1 MTDAKCPSMSR
12 VGGVNPPPPKF
23 KNPKKPGRLTN
34 QLQYLEKVVV
44 KALWRH
50 NFSWPFRT
58 PVDAVGLHIPDYYTI
73 IKTPMDLSTI
83 KKRLQNNYYCKAL
96 ECIQDFNKLFTN
108 CYVYNRPGDDIVLM
122 AQALEKIFLQRVAEM
137 PQEETEI
144 SDITTKTPVKGG
156 RKSSSAGVV
165 KLRPQSPVS
174 EVVFQQTVTVIPP
187 EALHTVPPAAQLS
200 SHIAAKIKKGVK
212 RKADTTTPTASAP
225 ITSCKSSPII
235 DGSTACKLFSRRGS
249 GRPIKPPRK
258 DLPDSPQHHQSKKS
272 KLSDQLRFCNC
283 ILKEMFTKRHAAY
296 AWPFYKPVDTEALG
310 LRDYHDIIMQPM
322 DLGTIRKKMDG
333 REYMDAQEF
342 AADFRLMFSNCY
354 KYNPPTHEVVIMAR
368 KLQDVFEA
376 RWLKL
381 PDEPVRSAGDPGHHG
396 HHRDKKGRGDGPE
409 SSSSTGSSDSESSS
423 ESESSSGTEEEE
435 EEEEE
440 EEARALRLA
449 KLEEQLKA
457 VHDQLQKLTQEP
469 LLKPKKK
476 EKSKERRRKK
486 ETSSRPKHEE
496 DLRKHKVQ
504 QRGINKGTPAVHCK
518 RRRMALPVVP
528 YKSDE
533 EEEPAVPMS
542 YGEKRQLSLD
552 INKLPGDKL
561 GKVVNIIQA
570 REASLRDSNPEEIE
584 IDFETLKPST
594 LRALESFA
602 MTCLRKRPKKPKL
615 NKLVKTKG
623 EMQTVKKQDSEKHL
637 QSITEE
643 PSSLAKKKKTTNELP
658 MAPAVPDL
666 TQPSHLSE
674 GSGSDSSSSS
684 SDSSTS
690 DSRDSESVKNK
701 SKGTPHKVKTK
712 SKKKKS
718 VKKGSSSESS
728 LQTSQPPPASPPPA
742 AVTKGQSTQQHPAQ
756 PPLDL
761 LMSPPA
767 LHSRLPPQPSRPSSK
782 AAPLPRKNMVAPL
795 QLTDSQPQ
803 LQDPSSESP
812 TTPSLTP
819 PSSSSCDP
827 SLTLTL
833 PTDPLSTTPTPTHKP
848 PSSLLCSPRPP
859 PSPLAHLPSPQC
871 QSPGQTQEVK
881 TGPVY
886 LNPPD
891 RAQQEGL
898 SALLSPLTSPPVGFL
913 QAAASRYEQPC
924 PVLLS
929 PLQDS
934 PLQPVKDDRRPSEAL
949 EETHYR
955 MLQKQPNPRPSDSVI
970 DGGNT
975 SLSHPANKTT
985 ADGKNTPAKK
995 DIVLKNAD
1003 SWASLRK
1010 MSISTTSTVRSS
1022 KESFDK
1028 FRRAAIEKE
1037 EREKALILRRMQ
1049 MKEMAS
1055 GKSSLTMP
1063 VSVPVPVPPRAAEP
1077 EPLPCRTP
1085 TPEPAEIPLQ
1095 TEAIVEPPPPKAPET
1110 LKEEPPA
1117 AAPTPPPP
1125 LTTQTSV
1132 DKEREMAR
1140 RREQERRRREAMSG
1154 IIDMTMQSDIM
1165 ATFEK
1170 NLD

>member
-1 MTDAKCPSMSR
+1 MTDIKYPSVSR

-23 KNPKKPGRLTN
+23 NNPKKPGRQTN

-44 KALWRH
+44 KSLWRH
-50 NFSWPFRT
+50 NFSWPFRM

-122 AQALEKIFLQRVAEM
+122 AQALEKIFLQRMAEM

-144 SDITTKTPVKGG
+144 SAITTKTPVKGG
-156 RKSSSAGVV
+156 RKSSSASVV

-225 ITSCKSSPII
+225 ITSCESSPIV
-235 DGSTACKLFSRRGS
+235 DGSAACKLFSRRGS

-258 DLPDSPQHHQSKKS
+258 DLPDSPQHHQSKKR

-310 LRDYHDIIMQPM
+310 LRDYHDIIKQPM
-322 DLGTIRKKMDG
+322 DLGTIRKKMDE

-396 HHRDKKGRGDGPE
+396 HHRDKKARGDGPE
-409 SSSSTGSSDSESSS
+409 RSSSTGSSDSESSS

-435 EEEEE
+435 EE
-440 EEARALRLA
+440 ARVLRLA

-476 EKSKERRRKK
+476 EKSKERRKKK
-486 ETSSRPKHEE
+486 ETSSRPKQEE
-496 DLRKHKVQ
+496 DLRKTKPKVQ
-504 QRGINKGTPAVHCK
+504 QRGINKGVSAVHGK
-518 RRRMALPVVP
+518 RRKMALPMVP

-533 EEEPAVPMS
+533 EEVPAVPMS

-570 REASLRDSNPEEIE
+570 REASLRNANPEEIE

-602 MTCLRKRPKKPKL
+602 MTCLRKRPKKHNL

-623 EMQTVKKQDSEKHL
+623 PIQTVKKQDAEKHL

-643 PSSLAKKKKTTNELP
+643 MSSLAKKKKTTNEFP
-658 MAPAVPDL
+658 RAPAVPDL
-666 TQPSHLSE
+666 TLPSRLRE
-674 GSGSDSSSSS
+674 GIGSDSSSSS
-684 SDSSTS
+684 SSDSSNS
-690 DSRDSESVKNK
+690 DSSDSDSVKKTKKKK
-701 SKGTPHKVKTK
+701 SQGAPHKVKTK
-712 SKKKKS
+712 T
-718 VKKGSSSESS
+718 S
-728 LQTSQPPPASPPPA
+728 LPLHASPSPA
-742 AVTKGQSTQQHPAQ
+742 AVTKGQSTQQYPAQ

-761 LMSPPA
+761 LISPP
-767 LHSRLPPQPSRPSSK
+767 
-782 AAPLPRKNMVAPL
+782 
-795 QLTDSQPQ
+795 
-803 LQDPSSESP
+803 
-812 TTPSLTP
+812 
-819 PSSSSCDP
+819 
-827 SLTLTL
+827 
-833 PTDPLSTTPTPTHKP
+833 DPLSTTSTPTQEP
-848 PSSLLCSPRPP
+848 PSSLRCLPQ
-859 PSPLAHLPSPQC
+859 PSPLALLTSPHC

-886 LNPPD
+886 LNLPD

-898 SALLSPLTSPPVGFL
+898 SALLSPLTSPPVGLL
-913 QAAASRYEQPC
+913 QAAGSRYEQLY

-934 PLQPVKDDRRPSEAL
+934 PLQPVKDDRRLSEAL
-949 EETHYR
+949 EETPYR
-955 MLQKQPNPRPSDSVI
+955 KLQKQTNTRHSDSVF
-970 DGGNT
+970 DGSNT

-1010 MSISTTSTVRSS
+1010 MSLSTPSTVRSS

-1063 VSVPVPVPPRAAEP
+1063 VSVPPRAAEP

-1095 TEAIVEPPPPKAPET
+1095 TEDIVEPPPPKAPVA
-1110 LKEEPPA
+1110 LREEPPV

-1132 DKEREMAR
+1132 DREREMAR

>member
-1 MTDAKCPSMSR
+1 MMTEAKYPSVSR

-23 KNPKKPGRLTN
+23 NNPKKPGRQTN

-83 KKRLQNNYYCKAL
+83 RKRLQNNYYCKAL

-144 SDITTKTPVKGG
+144 SAITTKTPVKGG
-156 RKSSSAGVV
+156 RKSSSASVV

-225 ITSCKSSPII
+225 ITSCESSPIV

-249 GRPIKPPRK
+249 SRPIKPPRK
-258 DLPDSPQHHQSKKS
+258 DLPDSPQHHQSKKR

-296 AWPFYKPVDTEALG
+296 GWPFYKPVDTEALG
-310 LRDYHDIIMQPM
+310 LRDYHDIIKQPM
-322 DLGTIRKKMDG
+322 DLGTIRKKMDE

-396 HHRDKKGRGDGPE
+396 HHRDKKARGDGPE
-409 SSSSTGSSDSESSS
+409 CSSTTGSSDSESSS

-435 EEEEE
+435 EE
-440 EEARALRLA
+440 ARVLRLA

-476 EKSKERRRKK
+476 EKSKERRKKK
-486 ETSSRPKHEE
+486 ETSSRPKQEE
-496 DLRKHKVQ
+496 DLRKTKPKVQ
-504 QRGINKGTPAVHCK
+504 QRGINKGTSAVHGK
-518 RRRMALPVVP
+518 RRKMALPMVP

-533 EEEPAVPMS
+533 EEVPALPMS

-570 REASLRDSNPEEIE
+570 REASLRNANPEEIE

-602 MTCLRKRPKKPKL
+602 MTCLRKRPKKHNL

-623 EMQTVKKQDSEKHL
+623 PIQTVKKQDAEKYL
-637 QSITEE
+637 QNITEE
-643 PSSLAKKKKTTNELP
+643 MSSLAKKKKTNELP
-658 MAPAVPDL
+658 RAPAVPDL
-666 TQPSHLSE
+666 AQPSRLRE
-674 GSGSDSSSSS
+674 GIGSDSSSSS
-684 SDSSTS
+684 SSDSSNS
-690 DSRDSESVKNK
+690 DSSDSDSVKKTKKKK
-701 SKGTPHKVKTK
+701 SKGDPHKVKTK
-712 SKKKKS
+712 
-718 VKKGSSSESS
+718 
-728 LQTSQPPPASPPPA
+728 TSQPLPASPPPA
-742 AVTKGQSTQQHPAQ
+742 AVTKGQSTQQYPAQ

-761 LMSPPA
+761 LISPP
-767 LHSRLPPQPSRPSSK
+767 
-782 AAPLPRKNMVAPL
+782 
-795 QLTDSQPQ
+795 
-803 LQDPSSESP
+803 
-812 TTPSLTP
+812 
-819 PSSSSCDP
+819 
-827 SLTLTL
+827 
-833 PTDPLSTTPTPTHKP
+833 
-848 PSSLLCSPRPP
+848 
-859 PSPLAHLPSPQC
+859 
-871 QSPGQTQEVK
+871 
-881 TGPVY
+881 
-886 LNPPD
+886 
-891 RAQQEGL
+891 GL
-898 SALLSPLTSPPVGFL
+898 SALLSPLTSPPVGLL
-913 QAAASRYEQPC
+913 QAAGSRYEQLY

-949 EETHYR
+949 EEIPYR
-955 MLQKQPNPRPSDSVI
+955 KLQKQTNTRHSDSVF

-975 SLSHPANKTT
+975 CLSHPANKTT

-1010 MSISTTSTVRSS
+1010 MSLSTPSTVRSS

-1063 VSVPVPVPPRAAEP
+1063 VSVPPRAAEP

-1095 TEAIVEPPPPKAPET
+1095 TEAIVEPPSPKAPEA
-1110 LKEEPPA
+1110 LREEPLA

-1132 DKEREMAR
+1132 DREREMAR

>member
-1 MTDAKCPSMSR
+1 MTDIKYPSVSR

-23 KNPKKPGRLTN
+23 NNPKKPGRQTN

-44 KALWRH
+44 KSLWRH
-50 NFSWPFRT
+50 NFSWPFRM

-122 AQALEKIFLQRVAEM
+122 AQALEKIFLQRMAEM

-144 SDITTKTPVKGG
+144 SAITTKTPVKGG
-156 RKSSSAGVV
+156 RKSSSASVV

-225 ITSCKSSPII
+225 ITSCESSPIV
-235 DGSTACKLFSRRGS
+235 DGSAACKLFSRRGS

-258 DLPDSPQHHQSKKS
+258 DLPDSPQHHQSKKR

-310 LRDYHDIIMQPM
+310 LRDYHDIIKQPM
-322 DLGTIRKKMDG
+322 DLGTIRKKMDE

-396 HHRDKKGRGDGPE
+396 HHRDKKARGDGPE
-409 SSSSTGSSDSESSS
+409 RSSSTGSSDSESSS

-435 EEEEE
+435 EE
-440 EEARALRLA
+440 ARVLRLA

-476 EKSKERRRKK
+476 EKSKERRKKK
-486 ETSSRPKHEE
+486 ETSSRPKQEE
-496 DLRKHKVQ
+496 DLRKTKPKVQ
-504 QRGINKGTPAVHCK
+504 QRGINKGVSAVHGK
-518 RRRMALPVVP
+518 RRKMALPMVP

-533 EEEPAVPMS
+533 EEVPAVPMS

-570 REASLRDSNPEEIE
+570 REASLRNANPEEIE

-602 MTCLRKRPKKPKL
+602 MTCLRKRPKKHNL

-623 EMQTVKKQDSEKHL
+623 PIQTVKKQDAEKHL

-643 PSSLAKKKKTTNELP
+643 MSSLAKKKKTTNEFP
-658 MAPAVPDL
+658 RAPAVPDL
-666 TQPSHLSE
+666 TLPSRLRE
-674 GSGSDSSSSS
+674 GIGSDSSSSS
-684 SDSSTS
+684 SSDSSNS
-690 DSRDSESVKNK
+690 DSSDSDSVKKTKKKK
-701 SKGTPHKVKTK
+701 SQGAPHKVKTK
-712 SKKKKS
+712 SKNKKS
-718 VKKGSSSESS
+718 EKKDSLSESS
-728 LQTSQPPPASPPPA
+728 LQTSLPLHASPSPA
-742 AVTKGQSTQQHPAQ
+742 AVTKGQSTQQYPAQ

-761 LMSPPA
+761 LISPP
-767 LHSRLPPQPSRPSSK
+767 
-782 AAPLPRKNMVAPL
+782 
-795 QLTDSQPQ
+795 
-803 LQDPSSESP
+803 
-812 TTPSLTP
+812 
-819 PSSSSCDP
+819 
-827 SLTLTL
+827 
-833 PTDPLSTTPTPTHKP
+833 
-848 PSSLLCSPRPP
+848 
-859 PSPLAHLPSPQC
+859 
-871 QSPGQTQEVK
+871 
-881 TGPVY
+881 
-886 LNPPD
+886 
-891 RAQQEGL
+891 GL
-898 SALLSPLTSPPVGFL
+898 SALLSPLTSPPVGLL
-913 QAAASRYEQPC
+913 QAAGSRYEQLY

-934 PLQPVKDDRRPSEAL
+934 PLQPVKDDRRLSEAL
-949 EETHYR
+949 EETPYR
-955 MLQKQPNPRPSDSVI
+955 KLQKQTNTRHSDSVF
-970 DGGNT
+970 DGSNT

-1010 MSISTTSTVRSS
+1010 MSLSTPSTVRSS

-1063 VSVPVPVPPRAAEP
+1063 VSVPPRAAEP

-1095 TEAIVEPPPPKAPET
+1095 TEDIVEPPPPKAPVA
-1110 LKEEPPA
+1110 LREEPPV

-1132 DKEREMAR
+1132 DREREMAR

>member
-1 MTDAKCPSMSR
+1 MTDIKYPSVSR

-23 KNPKKPGRLTN
+23 NNPKKPGRQTN

-44 KALWRH
+44 KSLWRH
-50 NFSWPFRT
+50 NFSWPFRM

-122 AQALEKIFLQRVAEM
+122 AQALEKIFLQRMAEM

-144 SDITTKTPVKGG
+144 SAITTKTPVKGG
-156 RKSSSAGVV
+156 RKSSSASVV

-225 ITSCKSSPII
+225 ITSCESSPIV
-235 DGSTACKLFSRRGS
+235 DGSAACKLFSRRGS

-258 DLPDSPQHHQSKKS
+258 DLPDSPQHHQSKKR

-310 LRDYHDIIMQPM
+310 LRDYHDIIKQPM
-322 DLGTIRKKMDG
+322 DLGTIRKKMDE

-396 HHRDKKGRGDGPE
+396 HHRDKKARGDGPE
-409 SSSSTGSSDSESSS
+409 RSSSTGSSDSESSS

-435 EEEEE
+435 EE
-440 EEARALRLA
+440 ARVLRLA

-476 EKSKERRRKK
+476 EKSKERRKKK
-486 ETSSRPKHEE
+486 ETSSRPKQEE
-496 DLRKHKVQ
+496 DLRKTKPKVQ
-504 QRGINKGTPAVHCK
+504 QRGINKGVSAVHGK
-518 RRRMALPVVP
+518 RRKMALPMVP

-533 EEEPAVPMS
+533 EEVPAVPMS

-570 REASLRDSNPEEIE
+570 REASLRNANPEEIE

-602 MTCLRKRPKKPKL
+602 MTCLRKRPKKHNL

-623 EMQTVKKQDSEKHL
+623 PIQTVKKQDAEKHL

-643 PSSLAKKKKTTNELP
+643 MSSLAKKKKTTNEFP
-658 MAPAVPDL
+658 RAPAVPDL
-666 TQPSHLSE
+666 TLPSRLRE
-674 GSGSDSSSSS
+674 GIGSDSSSSS
-684 SDSSTS
+684 SSDSSNS
-690 DSRDSESVKNK
+690 DSSDSDSVKKTKKKK
-701 SKGTPHKVKTK
+701 SQGAPHKVKTK
-712 SKKKKS
+712 T
-718 VKKGSSSESS
+718 S
-728 LQTSQPPPASPPPA
+728 LPLHASPSPA
-742 AVTKGQSTQQHPAQ
+742 AVTKGQSTQQYPAQ

-761 LMSPPA
+761 LISPP
-767 LHSRLPPQPSRPSSK
+767 
-782 AAPLPRKNMVAPL
+782 
-795 QLTDSQPQ
+795 
-803 LQDPSSESP
+803 
-812 TTPSLTP
+812 
-819 PSSSSCDP
+819 
-827 SLTLTL
+827 
-833 PTDPLSTTPTPTHKP
+833 
-848 PSSLLCSPRPP
+848 
-859 PSPLAHLPSPQC
+859 
-871 QSPGQTQEVK
+871 
-881 TGPVY
+881 
-886 LNPPD
+886 
-891 RAQQEGL
+891 GL
-898 SALLSPLTSPPVGFL
+898 SALLSPLTSPPVGLL
-913 QAAASRYEQPC
+913 QAAGSRYELY

-934 PLQPVKDDRRPSEAL
+934 PLQPVKDDRRLSEAL
-949 EETHYR
+949 EETPYR
-955 MLQKQPNPRPSDSVI
+955 KLQKQTNTRHSDSVF
-970 DGGNT
+970 DGSNT

-1010 MSISTTSTVRSS
+1010 MSLSTPSTVRSS

-1063 VSVPVPVPPRAAEP
+1063 VSVPPRAAEP

-1095 TEAIVEPPPPKAPET
+1095 TEDIVEPPPPKAPVA
-1110 LKEEPPA
+1110 LREEPPV

-1132 DKEREMAR
+1132 DREREMAR

>member
-1 MTDAKCPSMSR
+1 MTDIKYPSVSR

-23 KNPKKPGRLTN
+23 NNPKKPGRQTN

-50 NFSWPFRT
+50 NFSWPFRM

-122 AQALEKIFLQRVAEM
+122 AQALEKIFLQRMAEM

-144 SDITTKTPVKGG
+144 SAITTKTPVKGG
-156 RKSSSAGVV
+156 RKSSSASVV

-225 ITSCKSSPII
+225 ITSCESSPIV
-235 DGSTACKLFSRRGS
+235 DGSAACKLFSRRGS

-258 DLPDSPQHHQSKKS
+258 DLPDSPQHHQSKKR

-310 LRDYHDIIMQPM
+310 LRDYHDIIKQPM
-322 DLGTIRKKMDG
+322 DLGTIRKKMDE

-396 HHRDKKGRGDGPE
+396 HHRDKKARGDGPE
-409 SSSSTGSSDSESSS
+409 RSSSTGSSDSESSS

-435 EEEEE
+435 EE
-440 EEARALRLA
+440 ARVLRLA

-476 EKSKERRRKK
+476 EKSKERRKKK
-486 ETSSRPKHEE
+486 ETSSRPKQEE
-496 DLRKHKVQ
+496 DLRKTKPKVQ
-504 QRGINKGTPAVHCK
+504 QRGINKGASAVHGK
-518 RRRMALPVVP
+518 RRKMALPMVP

-533 EEEPAVPMS
+533 EEVPAVPMS

-570 REASLRDSNPEEIE
+570 REASLRNANPEEIE

-602 MTCLRKRPKKPKL
+602 MTCLRKRPKKHNL

-623 EMQTVKKQDSEKHL
+623 PIQTVKKQDAEKHL

-643 PSSLAKKKKTTNELP
+643 MSSLAKKKKTTNEFP
-658 MAPAVPDL
+658 RAPAVPDL
-666 TQPSHLSE
+666 TLPSRLRE
-674 GSGSDSSSSS
+674 GIGSDSSSSS
-684 SDSSTS
+684 SSDSSNS
-690 DSRDSESVKNK
+690 DSSDSDSVKKTKKKK
-701 SKGTPHKVKTK
+701 SQGAPHKVKTK
-712 SKKKKS
+712 SKNKKS
-718 VKKGSSSESS
+718 EKKDSLSESS
-728 LQTSQPPPASPPPA
+728 LQTSLPLHASPSPA
-742 AVTKGQSTQQHPAQ
+742 AVTKGQSTQQYPAQ

-761 LMSPPA
+761 LISPP
-767 LHSRLPPQPSRPSSK
+767 
-782 AAPLPRKNMVAPL
+782 
-795 QLTDSQPQ
+795 
-803 LQDPSSESP
+803 
-812 TTPSLTP
+812 
-819 PSSSSCDP
+819 
-827 SLTLTL
+827 
-833 PTDPLSTTPTPTHKP
+833 
-848 PSSLLCSPRPP
+848 
-859 PSPLAHLPSPQC
+859 
-871 QSPGQTQEVK
+871 
-881 TGPVY
+881 
-886 LNPPD
+886 
-891 RAQQEGL
+891 GL
-898 SALLSPLTSPPVGFL
+898 SALLSPLTSPPVGLL
-913 QAAASRYEQPC
+913 QAAGSRYELY

-934 PLQPVKDDRRPSEAL
+934 PLQPVKDDRRLSEAL
-949 EETHYR
+949 EETPYR
-955 MLQKQPNPRPSDSVI
+955 KLQKQTNTRHSDSVF
-970 DGGNT
+970 DGSNT

-1010 MSISTTSTVRSS
+1010 MSLSTPSTVRSS

-1063 VSVPVPVPPRAAEP
+1063 VSVPPRAAEP

-1095 TEAIVEPPPPKAPET
+1095 TEDIVEPPPPKAPVA
-1110 LKEEPPA
+1110 LREEPPV

-1132 DKEREMAR
+1132 DREREMAR

>member
-1 MTDAKCPSMSR
+1 MMTDAKYPSVSR

-23 KNPKKPGRLTN
+23 NNPKKPGRQTN

-144 SDITTKTPVKGG
+144 SAITTKTPVKGG
-156 RKSSSAGVV
+156 RKSSSASVA

-225 ITSCKSSPII
+225 ITSCESSPIV

-249 GRPIKPPRK
+249 SRPIKPPRK
-258 DLPDSPQHHQSKKS
+258 DLPDSPQHHQSKKR

-296 AWPFYKPVDTEALG
+296 GWPFYKPVDTEALG
-310 LRDYHDIIMQPM
+310 LRDYHDIIKQPM
-322 DLGTIRKKMDG
+322 DLGTIRKKMDE

-381 PDEPVRSAGDPGHHG
+381 PDEPVRSVGDPGHHG
-396 HHRDKKGRGDGPE
+396 HHRDKKARGDGPE
-409 SSSSTGSSDSESSS
+409 CSSTTGSSDSESSS

-435 EEEEE
+435 EE
-440 EEARALRLA
+440 ARVLRLA

-476 EKSKERRRKK
+476 EKSKERRKKK
-486 ETSSRPKHEE
+486 ETSGRPKQEE
-496 DLRKHKVQ
+496 DLRKTKPKVQ
-504 QRGINKGTPAVHCK
+504 QRGINKGTSAVHGK
-518 RRRMALPVVP
+518 RRKMALPMVP

-533 EEEPAVPMS
+533 EEVPALPMS

-570 REASLRDSNPEEIE
+570 REASLRNANPEEIE

-602 MTCLRKRPKKPKL
+602 MTCLRKRPKKHNL

-623 EMQTVKKQDSEKHL
+623 PIQTVKKQDAEKYL

-643 PSSLAKKKKTTNELP
+643 MSSLAKKKKTTNELP
-658 MAPAVPDL
+658 RAPAVPDL
-666 TQPSHLSE
+666 AQPSRLCE
-674 GSGSDSSSSS
+674 GFGSDSSSSS
-684 SDSSTS
+684 SSDSSNS
-690 DSRDSESVKNK
+690 DSSDSDSVKKTKKKK
-701 SKGTPHKVKTK
+701 SKGDPHKVKTK
-712 SKKKKS
+712 
-718 VKKGSSSESS
+718 
-728 LQTSQPPPASPPPA
+728 TSQPLPASPPPA
-742 AVTKGQSTQQHPAQ
+742 AVTKGQSTQQYPAQ

-761 LMSPPA
+761 LISPP
-767 LHSRLPPQPSRPSSK
+767 
-782 AAPLPRKNMVAPL
+782 
-795 QLTDSQPQ
+795 
-803 LQDPSSESP
+803 
-812 TTPSLTP
+812 
-819 PSSSSCDP
+819 
-827 SLTLTL
+827 
-833 PTDPLSTTPTPTHKP
+833 
-848 PSSLLCSPRPP
+848 
-859 PSPLAHLPSPQC
+859 
-871 QSPGQTQEVK
+871 
-881 TGPVY
+881 
-886 LNPPD
+886 
-891 RAQQEGL
+891 GL
-898 SALLSPLTSPPVGFL
+898 SALLSPLTSPPVGLL
-913 QAAASRYEQPC
+913 QATGSRYEQLY

-934 PLQPVKDDRRPSEAL
+934 PLQPVKDDRRPSESL
-949 EETHYR
+949 EEIPYR
-955 MLQKQPNPRPSDSVI
+955 KLQKQTNTRHSDSVF

-975 SLSHPANKTT
+975 CLSHPANKTT

-1010 MSISTTSTVRSS
+1010 MSLSTPSTVRSS

-1063 VSVPVPVPPRAAEP
+1063 VSVPPRAAEP

-1095 TEAIVEPPPPKAPET
+1095 TEAIVEPPSPKAPEA
-1110 LKEEPPA
+1110 LREEPLA
-1117 AAPTPPPP
+1117 AAPAPTPPPP

-1132 DKEREMAR
+1132 DREREMAR

>member
-1 MTDAKCPSMSR
+1 MTDAVCPPMSV
-12 VGGVNPPPPKF
+12 VGGVNPPPPEF
-23 KNPKKPGRLTN
+23 NNPKKPGRITN

-83 KKRLQNNYYCKAL
+83 KKRLQNNYYWKAM

-144 SDITTKTPVKGG
+144 SALTTKTPVKGG
-156 RKSSSAGVV
+156 RKASAGMV

-187 EALHTVPPAAQLS
+187 EAHHTIPPAAQLS
-200 SHIAAKIKKGVK
+200 SQIAAKIKKGVK

-225 ITSCKSSPII
+225 ITSCESSPIV
-235 DGSTACKLFSRRGS
+235 DGSTPCKLFSRRGS

-258 DLPDSPQHHQSKKS
+258 DLPDYHQSKNS

-296 AWPFYKPVDTEALG
+296 TWPFYKPVDTEALG
-310 LRDYHDIIMQPM
+310 LHDYHNIIMQPM
-322 DLGTIRKKMDG
+322 DLGTIRKKMVE
-333 REYMDAQEF
+333 REYMDAQDF
-342 AADFRLMFSNCY
+342 AADFRLLFSNCY

-368 KLQDVFEA
+368 KLQDVFEE

-381 PDEPVRSAGDPGHHG
+381 PDEPVRRAGGPGHHG
-396 HHRDKKGRGDGPE
+396 HHRDKRGRGDGPE
-409 SSSSTGSSDSESSS
+409 SSSSTGSSTGESSS
-423 ESESSSGTEEEE
+423 ESESSSDS
-435 EEEEE
+435 EEE

-457 VHDQLQKLTQEP
+457 VHDQLQRLTQVP
-469 LLKPKKK
+469 LLKPKK
-476 EKSKERRRKK
+476 EKSKERRKK
-486 ETSSRPKHEE
+486 ETSRRPKHE
-496 DLRKHKVQ
+496 DLMKQKC
-504 QRGINKGTPAVHCK
+504 INKCTPAVHGK
-518 RRRMALPVVP
+518 RRKMALPVVP
-528 YKSDE
+528 YESEEDE
-533 EEEPAVPMS
+533 VPAVPML

-570 REASLRDSNPEEIE
+570 REASLRDANPEEIE

-594 LRALESFA
+594 LRALESFVT
-602 MTCLRKRPKKPKL
+602 TCFRKRSKKPNL
-615 NKLVKTKG
+615 NKLVKAKG
-623 EMQTVKKQDSEKHL
+623 EMQTVKKQNAEKPR
-637 QSITEE
+637 QSITDE
-643 PSSLAKKKKTTNELP
+643 PSPLAKKKKATNEP
-658 MAPAVPDL
+658 SIAPPVPDL
-666 TQPSHLSE
+666 ARPPRLSE
-674 GSGSDSSSSS
+674 SSSSSSSGSDSSSSS

-690 DSRDSESVKNK
+690 DSSDSESVKK
-701 SKGTPHKVKTK
+701 SKKNKKCKDTPHKFKTK
-712 SKKKKS
+712 NSKKKKS
-718 VKKGSSSESS
+718 AKKDPLSESS
-728 LQTSQPPPASPPPA
+728 LQPAPASASLVPA
-742 AVTKGQSTQQHPAQ
+742 VVTKGL
-756 PPLDL
+756 PPLEL

-767 LHSRLPPQPSRPSSK
+767 LHSRLPPQPSRPSAK
-782 AAPLPRKNMVAPL
+782 AAPLPRKNMVPPL

-803 LQDPSSESP
+803 QQQDPLAPSESP

-819 PSSSSCDP
+819 PSSCDP
-827 SLTLTL
+827 TLTL
-833 PTDPLSTTPTPTHKP
+833 RTDPLNTTPTLSHKP
-848 PSSLLCSPRPP
+848 PSSLLCSRQTP
-859 PSPLAHLPSPQC
+859 PSPLALLPSPPQC
-871 QSPGQTQEVK
+871 QSLAQTQEVK
-881 TGPVY
+881 TG
-886 LNPPD
+886 PPD

-898 SALLSPLTSPPVGFL
+898 SALLTPLTSPPAVLL
-913 QAAASRYEQPC
+913 QAADSRYEQPC

-934 PLQPVKDDRRPSEAL
+934 PLQPVKDDGRPSEAL
-949 EETHYR
+949 GETHSR
-955 MLQKQPNPRPSDSVI
+955 ILQKQPYPRHSDGVF

-975 SLSHPANKTT
+975 SLSHPANKPT

-1003 SWASLRK
+1003 SWASLGK
-1010 MSISTTSTVRSS
+1010 MAISTPSTVKSS

-1037 EREKALILRRMQ
+1037 ERERALTLKRTQ
-1049 MKEMAS
+1049 MKAS

-1063 VSVPVPVPPRAAEP
+1063 VSMPVSLPVAVPVPLRAAEP

-1085 TPEPAEIPLQ
+1085 EPAEIPLL
-1095 TEAIVEPPPPKAPET
+1095 TEAIVEPQPPKAPEP
-1110 LKEEPPA
+1110 LKEEPLA
-1117 AAPTPPPP
+1117 AASTPPPP
-1125 LTTQTSV
+1125 FTTQTSV
-1132 DKEREMAR
+1132 DGEREMAR

-1154 IIDMTMQSDIM
+1154 VIDMTMQSDIM

>member
-1 MTDAKCPSMSR
+1 MTDIKYPSVSR

-23 KNPKKPGRLTN
+23 NNPKKPGRQTN

-44 KALWRH
+44 KSLWRH
-50 NFSWPFRT
+50 NFSWPFRM

-122 AQALEKIFLQRVAEM
+122 AQALEKIFLQRMAEM

-144 SDITTKTPVKGG
+144 SAITTKTPVKGG
-156 RKSSSAGVV
+156 RKSSSASVV

-225 ITSCKSSPII
+225 ITSCESSPIV
-235 DGSTACKLFSRRGS
+235 DGSAACKLFSRRGS

-258 DLPDSPQHHQSKKS
+258 DLPDSPQHHQSKKR

-310 LRDYHDIIMQPM
+310 LRDYHDIIKQPM
-322 DLGTIRKKMDG
+322 DLGTIRKKMDE

-396 HHRDKKGRGDGPE
+396 HHRDKKARGDGPE
-409 SSSSTGSSDSESSS
+409 RSSSTGSSDSESSS

-435 EEEEE
+435 EE
-440 EEARALRLA
+440 ARVLRLA

-476 EKSKERRRKK
+476 EKSKERRKKK
-486 ETSSRPKHEE
+486 ETSSRPKQEE
-496 DLRKHKVQ
+496 DLRKTKPKVQ
-504 QRGINKGTPAVHCK
+504 QRGINKGVSAVHGK
-518 RRRMALPVVP
+518 RRKMALPMVP

-533 EEEPAVPMS
+533 EEVPAVPMS

-570 REASLRDSNPEEIE
+570 REASLRNANPEEIE

-602 MTCLRKRPKKPKL
+602 MTCLRKRPKKHNL

-623 EMQTVKKQDSEKHL
+623 PIQTVKKQDAEKHL

-643 PSSLAKKKKTTNELP
+643 MSSLAKKKKTTNEFP
-658 MAPAVPDL
+658 RAPAVPDL
-666 TQPSHLSE
+666 TLPSRLRE
-674 GSGSDSSSSS
+674 GIGSDSSSSS
-684 SDSSTS
+684 SSDSSNS
-690 DSRDSESVKNK
+690 DSSDSDSVKKTKKKK
-701 SKGTPHKVKTK
+701 SQGAPHKVKTK
-712 SKKKKS
+712 T
-718 VKKGSSSESS
+718 S
-728 LQTSQPPPASPPPA
+728 LPLHASPSPA
-742 AVTKGQSTQQHPAQ
+742 AVTKGQSTQQYPAQ

-761 LMSPPA
+761 LISPP
-767 LHSRLPPQPSRPSSK
+767 
-782 AAPLPRKNMVAPL
+782 
-795 QLTDSQPQ
+795 
-803 LQDPSSESP
+803 
-812 TTPSLTP
+812 
-819 PSSSSCDP
+819 
-827 SLTLTL
+827 
-833 PTDPLSTTPTPTHKP
+833 DPLSTTSTPTQEP
-848 PSSLLCSPRPP
+848 PSSLRCLPQ
-859 PSPLAHLPSPQC
+859 PSPLALLTSPHC

-886 LNPPD
+886 LNLPD

-898 SALLSPLTSPPVGFL
+898 SALLSPLTSPPVGLL
-913 QAAASRYEQPC
+913 QAAGSRYELY

-934 PLQPVKDDRRPSEAL
+934 PLQPVKDDRRLSEAL
-949 EETHYR
+949 EETPYR
-955 MLQKQPNPRPSDSVI
+955 KLQKQTNTRHSDSVF
-970 DGGNT
+970 DGSNT

-1010 MSISTTSTVRSS
+1010 MSLSTPSTVRSS

-1063 VSVPVPVPPRAAEP
+1063 VSVPPRAAEP

-1095 TEAIVEPPPPKAPET
+1095 TEDIVEPPPPKAPVA
-1110 LKEEPPA
+1110 LREEPPV

-1132 DKEREMAR
+1132 DREREMAR

>member
-1 MTDAKCPSMSR
+1 MMTDAKYPSVSR

-23 KNPKKPGRLTN
+23 NNPKKPGRQTN

-144 SDITTKTPVKGG
+144 SAITTKTPVKGG
-156 RKSSSAGVV
+156 RKSSSTSVV

-200 SHIAAKIKKGVK
+200 SHIVAKIKKGVK

-225 ITSCKSSPII
+225 ITSCESSPIV

-249 GRPIKPPRK
+249 SRPIKPPRK
-258 DLPDSPQHHQSKKS
+258 DLPDSPQHHQSKKR

-296 AWPFYKPVDTEALG
+296 GWPFYKPVDTEALG
-310 LRDYHDIIMQPM
+310 LRDYHDIIKQPM
-322 DLGTIRKKMDG
+322 DLGTIRKKMDE

-381 PDEPVRSAGDPGHHG
+381 PDEPVRSAGDPGHHS
-396 HHRDKKGRGDGPE
+396 HHRDKKARGDGPE
-409 SSSSTGSSDSESSS
+409 CSSSTGSSDSESSS

-435 EEEEE
+435 EEE
-440 EEARALRLA
+440 ARVLRLA

-476 EKSKERRRKK
+476 EKSKERRKKK
-486 ETSSRPKHEE
+486 ETSSRPKQEE
-496 DLRKHKVQ
+496 DLRKTKPKVQ
-504 QRGINKGTPAVHCK
+504 QRGINKGKSAVHSK
-518 RRRMALPVVP
+518 RRKMALPMVP

-533 EEEPAVPMS
+533 EEVPALPMS

-570 REASLRDSNPEEIE
+570 REASLRNANPEEIE

-602 MTCLRKRPKKPKL
+602 MTCLRKRPKKHNL

-623 EMQTVKKQDSEKHL
+623 PIQTVKKQNAEKYL
-637 QSITEE
+637 QCITEE
-643 PSSLAKKKKTTNELP
+643 VSSLAKKKKTTNELP
-658 MAPAVPDL
+658 RAPAVPDL
-666 TQPSHLSE
+666 AQQSRLRE
-674 GSGSDSSSSS
+674 GIGSDSSSSS
-684 SDSSTS
+684 SSDSSNS
-690 DSRDSESVKNK
+690 DSSDSDSVKRTKKKK
-701 SKGTPHKVKTK
+701 SKGDPHKVKTK
-712 SKKKKS
+712 
-718 VKKGSSSESS
+718 
-728 LQTSQPPPASPPPA
+728 TSQPLPASPAPA
-742 AVTKGQSTQQHPAQ
+742 AVTKGQSTQQYPAQ

-761 LMSPPA
+761 LISPP
-767 LHSRLPPQPSRPSSK
+767 
-782 AAPLPRKNMVAPL
+782 
-795 QLTDSQPQ
+795 
-803 LQDPSSESP
+803 
-812 TTPSLTP
+812 
-819 PSSSSCDP
+819 
-827 SLTLTL
+827 
-833 PTDPLSTTPTPTHKP
+833 
-848 PSSLLCSPRPP
+848 
-859 PSPLAHLPSPQC
+859 
-871 QSPGQTQEVK
+871 
-881 TGPVY
+881 
-886 LNPPD
+886 
-891 RAQQEGL
+891 GL
-898 SALLSPLTSPPVGFL
+898 SALLSPLTSPPVGLL
-913 QAAASRYEQPC
+913 QASGSRYELY

-934 PLQPVKDDRRPSEAL
+934 PLQPVKDDRRPLEAL
-949 EETHYR
+949 EEIPYR
-955 MLQKQPNPRPSDSVI
+955 KLQKQTNTRHSDSVF

-1010 MSISTTSTVRSS
+1010 MSLSTPSTVRSS

-1063 VSVPVPVPPRAAEP
+1063 VSVPPRAAEP

-1095 TEAIVEPPPPKAPET
+1095 TEAIVEPPSPKAPEAPR
-1110 LKEEPPA
+1110 EEPLA

-1132 DKEREMAR
+1132 DREREMAR

>member
-1 MTDAKCPSMSR
+1 MMTDAKYPSVSR

-23 KNPKKPGRLTN
+23 NNPKKPGRQTN

-144 SDITTKTPVKGG
+144 SAITTKTPVK
-156 RKSSSAGVV
+156 GVV

-200 SHIAAKIKKGVK
+200 SHIVAKIKKGVK

-225 ITSCKSSPII
+225 ITSCESSPIV

-249 GRPIKPPRK
+249 SRPIKPPRK
-258 DLPDSPQHHQSKKS
+258 DLPDSPQHHQSKKR

-296 AWPFYKPVDTEALG
+296 GWPFYKPVDTEALG
-310 LRDYHDIIMQPM
+310 LRDYHDIIKQPM
-322 DLGTIRKKMDG
+322 DLGTIRKKMDE

-381 PDEPVRSAGDPGHHG
+381 PDEPVRSAGDPGHHS
-396 HHRDKKGRGDGPE
+396 HHRDKKARGDGPE
-409 SSSSTGSSDSESSS
+409 CSSSTGSSDSESSS

-435 EEEEE
+435 EEE
-440 EEARALRLA
+440 ARVLRLA

-476 EKSKERRRKK
+476 EKSKERRKKK
-486 ETSSRPKHEE
+486 ETSSRPKQEE
-496 DLRKHKVQ
+496 DLRKTKPKVQ
-504 QRGINKGTPAVHCK
+504 QRGINKGKSAVHSK
-518 RRRMALPVVP
+518 RRKMALPMVP

-533 EEEPAVPMS
+533 EEVPALPMS

-570 REASLRDSNPEEIE
+570 REASLRNANPEEIE

-602 MTCLRKRPKKPKL
+602 MTCLRKRPKKHNL

-623 EMQTVKKQDSEKHL
+623 PIQTVKKQNAEKYL
-637 QSITEE
+637 QCITEE
-643 PSSLAKKKKTTNELP
+643 VSSLAKKKKTTNELP
-658 MAPAVPDL
+658 RAPAVPDL
-666 TQPSHLSE
+666 AQQSRLRE
-674 GSGSDSSSSS
+674 GIGSDSSSSS
-684 SDSSTS
+684 SSDSSNS
-690 DSRDSESVKNK
+690 DSSDSDSVKRTKKKK
-701 SKGTPHKVKTK
+701 SKGDPHKVKTK
-712 SKKKKS
+712 
-718 VKKGSSSESS
+718 
-728 LQTSQPPPASPPPA
+728 TSQPLPASPAPA
-742 AVTKGQSTQQHPAQ
+742 AVTKGQSTQQYPAQ

-761 LMSPPA
+761 LISPPA

-782 AAPLPRKNMVAPL
+782 AAPLPRKNMVAPQ

-803 LQDPSSESP
+803 QQEPLSESP

-819 PSSSSCDP
+819 PSAASCDP
-827 SLTLTL
+827 SLALTL
-833 PTDPLSTTPTPTHKP
+833 PTDPLSTTSTPTQEP
-848 PSSLLCSPRPP
+848 PSSLRCLPQ
-859 PSPLAHLPSPQC
+859 PSPLALLTSPHC
-871 QSPGQTQEVK
+871 QTQEVK

-886 LNPPD
+886 LNLSD

-898 SALLSPLTSPPVGFL
+898 SALLSPLTSPPVGLL
-913 QAAASRYEQPC
+913 QASGSRYEQLY

-934 PLQPVKDDRRPSEAL
+934 PLQPVKDDRRPLEAL
-949 EETHYR
+949 EEIPYR
-955 MLQKQPNPRPSDSVI
+955 KLQKQTNTRHSDSVF

-1010 MSISTTSTVRSS
+1010 MSLSTPSTVRSS

-1063 VSVPVPVPPRAAEP
+1063 VSVPPRAAEP

-1095 TEAIVEPPPPKAPET
+1095 TEAIVEPPSPKAPEAPR
-1110 LKEEPPA
+1110 EEPLA

-1132 DKEREMAR
+1132 DREREMAR

>member
-1 MTDAKCPSMSR
+1 MTDIKYPSVSR

-23 KNPKKPGRLTN
+23 NNPKKPGRQTN

-50 NFSWPFRT
+50 NFSWPFRM

-122 AQALEKIFLQRVAEM
+122 AQALEKIFLQRMAEM

-144 SDITTKTPVKGG
+144 SAITTKTPVKGG
-156 RKSSSAGVV
+156 RKSSSASVV

-225 ITSCKSSPII
+225 ITSCESSPIV
-235 DGSTACKLFSRRGS
+235 DGSAACKLFSRRGS

-258 DLPDSPQHHQSKKS
+258 DLPDSPQHHQSKKR

-310 LRDYHDIIMQPM
+310 LRDYHDIIKQPM
-322 DLGTIRKKMDG
+322 DLGTIRKKMDE

-396 HHRDKKGRGDGPE
+396 HHRDKKARGDGPE
-409 SSSSTGSSDSESSS
+409 RSSSTGSSDSESSS

-435 EEEEE
+435 EE
-440 EEARALRLA
+440 ARVLRLA

-476 EKSKERRRKK
+476 EKSKERRKKK
-486 ETSSRPKHEE
+486 ETSSRPKQEE
-496 DLRKHKVQ
+496 DLRKTKPKVQ
-504 QRGINKGTPAVHCK
+504 QRGINKGASAVHGK
-518 RRRMALPVVP
+518 RRKMALPMVP

-533 EEEPAVPMS
+533 EEVPAVPMS

-570 REASLRDSNPEEIE
+570 REASLRNANPEEIE

-602 MTCLRKRPKKPKL
+602 MTCLRKRPKKHNL

-623 EMQTVKKQDSEKHL
+623 PIQTVKKQDAEKHL

-643 PSSLAKKKKTTNELP
+643 MSSLAKKKKTTNEFP
-658 MAPAVPDL
+658 RAPAVPDL
-666 TQPSHLSE
+666 TLPSRLRE
-674 GSGSDSSSSS
+674 GIGSDSSSSS
-684 SDSSTS
+684 SSDSSNS
-690 DSRDSESVKNK
+690 DSSDSDSVKKTKKKK
-701 SKGTPHKVKTK
+701 SQGAPHKVKTK
-712 SKKKKS
+712 SKNKKS
-718 VKKGSSSESS
+718 EKKDSLSESS
-728 LQTSQPPPASPPPA
+728 LQTSLPLHASPSPA
-742 AVTKGQSTQQHPAQ
+742 AVTKGQSTQQYPAQ

-761 LMSPPA
+761 LISPP
-767 LHSRLPPQPSRPSSK
+767 
-782 AAPLPRKNMVAPL
+782 
-795 QLTDSQPQ
+795 
-803 LQDPSSESP
+803 
-812 TTPSLTP
+812 
-819 PSSSSCDP
+819 
-827 SLTLTL
+827 
-833 PTDPLSTTPTPTHKP
+833 DPLSTTSTPTQEP
-848 PSSLLCSPRPP
+848 PSSLRCLPQ
-859 PSPLAHLPSPQC
+859 PSPLALLTSPHC

-886 LNPPD
+886 LNLPD

-898 SALLSPLTSPPVGFL
+898 SALLSPLTSPPVGLL
-913 QAAASRYEQPC
+913 QAAGSRYEQLY

-934 PLQPVKDDRRPSEAL
+934 PLQPVKDDRRLSEAL
-949 EETHYR
+949 EETPYR
-955 MLQKQPNPRPSDSVI
+955 KLQKQTNTRHSDSVF
-970 DGGNT
+970 DGSNT

-1010 MSISTTSTVRSS
+1010 MSLSTPSTVRSS

-1063 VSVPVPVPPRAAEP
+1063 VSVPPRAAEP

-1095 TEAIVEPPPPKAPET
+1095 TEDIVEPPPPKAPVA
-1110 LKEEPPA
+1110 LREEPPV

-1132 DKEREMAR
+1132 DREREMAR

>member
-1 MTDAKCPSMSR
+1 MTDIKYPSVSR

-23 KNPKKPGRLTN
+23 NNPKKPGRQTN

-44 KALWRH
+44 KSLWRH
-50 NFSWPFRT
+50 NFSWPFRM

-122 AQALEKIFLQRVAEM
+122 AQALEKIFLQRMAEM

-144 SDITTKTPVKGG
+144 SAITTKTPVK
-156 RKSSSAGVV
+156 GVV

-225 ITSCKSSPII
+225 ITSCESSPIV
-235 DGSTACKLFSRRGS
+235 DGSAACKLFSRRGS

-258 DLPDSPQHHQSKKS
+258 DLPDSPQHHQSKKR

-310 LRDYHDIIMQPM
+310 LRDYHDIIKQPM
-322 DLGTIRKKMDG
+322 DLGTIRKKMDE

-396 HHRDKKGRGDGPE
+396 HHRDKKARGDGPE
-409 SSSSTGSSDSESSS
+409 RSSSTGSSDSESSS

-435 EEEEE
+435 EE
-440 EEARALRLA
+440 ARVLRLA

-476 EKSKERRRKK
+476 EKSKERRKKK
-486 ETSSRPKHEE
+486 ETSSRPKQEE
-496 DLRKHKVQ
+496 DLRKTKPKVQ
-504 QRGINKGTPAVHCK
+504 QRGINKGVSAVHGK
-518 RRRMALPVVP
+518 RRKMALPMVP

-533 EEEPAVPMS
+533 EEVPAVPMS

-570 REASLRDSNPEEIE
+570 REASLRNANPEEIE

-602 MTCLRKRPKKPKL
+602 MTCLRKRPKKHNL

-623 EMQTVKKQDSEKHL
+623 PIQTVKKQDAEKHL

-643 PSSLAKKKKTTNELP
+643 MSSLAKKKKTTNEFP
-658 MAPAVPDL
+658 RAPAVPDL
-666 TQPSHLSE
+666 TLPSRLRE
-674 GSGSDSSSSS
+674 GIGSDSSSSS
-684 SDSSTS
+684 SSDSSNS
-690 DSRDSESVKNK
+690 DSSDSDSVKKTKKKK
-701 SKGTPHKVKTK
+701 SQGAPHKVKTK
-712 SKKKKS
+712 T
-718 VKKGSSSESS
+718 S
-728 LQTSQPPPASPPPA
+728 LPLHASPSPA
-742 AVTKGQSTQQHPAQ
+742 AVTKGQSTQQYPAQ

-761 LMSPPA
+761 LISPP
-767 LHSRLPPQPSRPSSK
+767 
-782 AAPLPRKNMVAPL
+782 
-795 QLTDSQPQ
+795 
-803 LQDPSSESP
+803 
-812 TTPSLTP
+812 
-819 PSSSSCDP
+819 
-827 SLTLTL
+827 
-833 PTDPLSTTPTPTHKP
+833 DPLSTTSTPTQEP
-848 PSSLLCSPRPP
+848 PSSLRCLPQ
-859 PSPLAHLPSPQC
+859 PSPLALLTSPHC

-886 LNPPD
+886 LNLPD

-898 SALLSPLTSPPVGFL
+898 SALLSPLTSPPVGLL
-913 QAAASRYEQPC
+913 QAAGSRYEQLY

-934 PLQPVKDDRRPSEAL
+934 PLQPVKDDRRLSEAL
-949 EETHYR
+949 EETPYR
-955 MLQKQPNPRPSDSVI
+955 KLQKQTNTRHSDSVF
-970 DGGNT
+970 DGSNT

-1010 MSISTTSTVRSS
+1010 MSLSTPSTVRSS

-1063 VSVPVPVPPRAAEP
+1063 VSVPPRAAEP

-1095 TEAIVEPPPPKAPET
+1095 TEDIVEPPPPKAPVA
-1110 LKEEPPA
+1110 LREEPPV

-1132 DKEREMAR
+1132 DREREMAR

>member
-1 MTDAKCPSMSR
+1 MTDAVCPPMSV
-12 VGGVNPPPPKF
+12 VGGVNPPPPEF
-23 KNPKKPGRLTN
+23 NNPKKPGRITN

-83 KKRLQNNYYCKAL
+83 KKRLQNNYYWKAM

-144 SDITTKTPVKGG
+144 SALTTKTPVKGG
-156 RKSSSAGVV
+156 RKASAGMV

-187 EALHTVPPAAQLS
+187 EAHHTIPPAAQLS
-200 SHIAAKIKKGVK
+200 SQIAAKIKKGVK

-225 ITSCKSSPII
+225 ITSCESSPIV
-235 DGSTACKLFSRRGS
+235 DGSTPCKLFSRRGS

-258 DLPDSPQHHQSKKS
+258 DLPDYHQSKNS

-296 AWPFYKPVDTEALG
+296 TWPFYKPVDTEALG
-310 LRDYHDIIMQPM
+310 LHDYHNIIMQPM
-322 DLGTIRKKMDG
+322 DLGTIRKKMVE
-333 REYMDAQEF
+333 REYMDAQDF
-342 AADFRLMFSNCY
+342 AADFRLLFSNCY

-368 KLQDVFEA
+368 KLQDVFEE

-381 PDEPVRSAGDPGHHG
+381 PDEPVRRAGGPGHHG
-396 HHRDKKGRGDGPE
+396 HHRDKRGRGDGPE
-409 SSSSTGSSDSESSS
+409 SSSSTGSSTGESSS
-423 ESESSSGTEEEE
+423 ESESSSDS
-435 EEEEE
+435 EEE

-457 VHDQLQKLTQEP
+457 VHDQLQRLTQVP
-469 LLKPKKK
+469 LLKPKK
-476 EKSKERRRKK
+476 EKSKERRKK
-486 ETSSRPKHEE
+486 ETSRRPKHE
-496 DLRKHKVQ
+496 DLMKQKC
-504 QRGINKGTPAVHCK
+504 INKCTPAVHGK
-518 RRRMALPVVP
+518 RRKMALPVVP
-528 YKSDE
+528 YESEEDE
-533 EEEPAVPMS
+533 VPAVPML

-570 REASLRDSNPEEIE
+570 REASLRDANPEEIE

-594 LRALESFA
+594 LRALESFVT
-602 MTCLRKRPKKPKL
+602 TCFRKRSKKPNL
-615 NKLVKTKG
+615 NKLVKAKG
-623 EMQTVKKQDSEKHL
+623 EMQTVKKQNAEKPR
-637 QSITEE
+637 QSITDE
-643 PSSLAKKKKTTNELP
+643 PSPLAKKKKATNEP
-658 MAPAVPDL
+658 SIAPPVPDL
-666 TQPSHLSE
+666 ARPPRLSE
-674 GSGSDSSSSS
+674 SSSSSSSGSDSSSSS

-690 DSRDSESVKNK
+690 DSSDSESVKK
-701 SKGTPHKVKTK
+701 SKKNKKCKDTPHKFKTK
-712 SKKKKS
+712 NSKKKKS
-718 VKKGSSSESS
+718 AKKDPLSESS
-728 LQTSQPPPASPPPA
+728 LQPAPASASLVPA
-742 AVTKGQSTQQHPAQ
+742 VVTKGL
-756 PPLDL
+756 PPLEL
-761 LMSPPA
+761 LMSPP
-767 LHSRLPPQPSRPSSK
+767 
-782 AAPLPRKNMVAPL
+782 
-795 QLTDSQPQ
+795 
-803 LQDPSSESP
+803 
-812 TTPSLTP
+812 
-819 PSSSSCDP
+819 
-827 SLTLTL
+827 
-833 PTDPLSTTPTPTHKP
+833 
-848 PSSLLCSPRPP
+848 
-859 PSPLAHLPSPQC
+859 
-871 QSPGQTQEVK
+871 
-881 TGPVY
+881 
-886 LNPPD
+886 
-891 RAQQEGL
+891 GL
-898 SALLSPLTSPPVGFL
+898 SALLTPLTSPPAVLL
-913 QAAASRYEQPC
+913 QAADSRYEQPC

-934 PLQPVKDDRRPSEAL
+934 PLQPVKDDGRPSEAL
-949 EETHYR
+949 GETHSR
-955 MLQKQPNPRPSDSVI
+955 ILQKQPYPRHSDGVF

-975 SLSHPANKTT
+975 SLSHPANKPT

-1003 SWASLRK
+1003 SWASLGK
-1010 MSISTTSTVRSS
+1010 MAISTPSTVKSS

-1037 EREKALILRRMQ
+1037 ERERALTLKRTQ
-1049 MKEMAS
+1049 MKAS

-1063 VSVPVPVPPRAAEP
+1063 VSMPVSLPVAVPVPLRAAEP

-1085 TPEPAEIPLQ
+1085 EPAEIPLL
-1095 TEAIVEPPPPKAPET
+1095 TEAIVEPQPPKAPEP
-1110 LKEEPPA
+1110 LKEEPLA
-1117 AAPTPPPP
+1117 AASTPPPP
-1125 LTTQTSV
+1125 FTTQTSV
-1132 DKEREMAR
+1132 DGEREMAR

-1154 IIDMTMQSDIM
+1154 VIDMTMQSDIM

>member
-1 MTDAKCPSMSR
+1 MTDTKYPSVSR

-23 KNPKKPGRLTN
+23 NNPKKPGRQTN

-144 SDITTKTPVKGG
+144 SAITTKTPVKGG
-156 RKSSSAGVV
+156 RKSSSASVV

-225 ITSCKSSPII
+225 ITSCESSPII

-258 DLPDSPQHHQSKKS
+258 DLPDSPQHHQSKKR

-283 ILKEMFTKRHAAY
+283 ILKEMFTKRHVAY

-310 LRDYHDIIMQPM
+310 LRDYHDIIKQPM
-322 DLGTIRKKMDG
+322 DLGTIRKKMDE

-381 PDEPVRSAGDPGHHG
+381 PDEPVRSAGEPG
-396 HHRDKKGRGDGPE
+396 HHRDKKARGDGPE
-409 SSSSTGSSDSESSS
+409 RSSSTGSSDSESSS

-435 EEEEE
+435 EEEE
-440 EEARALRLA
+440 ARVLRLA

-476 EKSKERRRKK
+476 EKSKERRKKK
-486 ETSSRPKHEE
+486 ETSSRPKQEE
-496 DLRKHKVQ
+496 DLRKINPKVQ
-504 QRGINKGTPAVHCK
+504 QRGINKGASAVHGK
-518 RRRMALPVVP
+518 RRKMALPMVP

-533 EEEPAVPMS
+533 EEVPAVPMS

-570 REASLRDSNPEEIE
+570 REASLRNANPEEIE

-602 MTCLRKRPKKPKL
+602 MTCLRKRPKKHNL

-623 EMQTVKKQDSEKHL
+623 PIQTVKKHDAEKHL

-643 PSSLAKKKKTTNELP
+643 MSSLEKKKKTTNELP
-658 MAPAVPDL
+658 RVPAVPDL
-666 TQPSHLSE
+666 AQPSRLRE
-674 GSGSDSSSSS
+674 GIGSDSSSSS
-684 SDSSTS
+684 SSDSSDS
-690 DSRDSESVKNK
+690 DSSDSDSVKKTKKK
-701 SKGTPHKVKTK
+701 SKGSPHKVKTK
-712 SKKKKS
+712 SKNKKS
-718 VKKGSSSESS
+718 EKKDSSSESS
-728 LQTSQPPPASPPPA
+728 LQTSQPLPASPPSA
-742 AVTKGQSTQQHPAQ
+742 AVTKGQSTQQYPAQ

-761 LMSPPA
+761 LISPP
-767 LHSRLPPQPSRPSSK
+767 
-782 AAPLPRKNMVAPL
+782 
-795 QLTDSQPQ
+795 
-803 LQDPSSESP
+803 
-812 TTPSLTP
+812 
-819 PSSSSCDP
+819 
-827 SLTLTL
+827 
-833 PTDPLSTTPTPTHKP
+833 DPLSTTPTPTQEP
-848 PSSLLCSPRPP
+848 PSSLRCLPQ
-859 PSPLAHLPSPQC
+859 PSPLALLTSPQC

-886 LNPPD
+886 LNLPD

-898 SALLSPLTSPPVGFL
+898 SALLSPLTSPPVGLL
-913 QAAASRYEQPC
+913 QAAGSRYEQLY

-934 PLQPVKDDRRPSEAL
+934 PLQPVKDDRMPSEAL
-949 EETHYR
+949 EETPYR
-955 MLQKQPNPRPSDSVI
+955 KLQKQTNTRHSDSVF

-1010 MSISTTSTVRSS
+1010 MSLSTPSTVRSS

-1063 VSVPVPVPPRAAEP
+1063 VSVPVSVPPRAAEP

-1095 TEAIVEPPPPKAPET
+1095 TEAIAEPPPHKAPEA
-1110 LKEEPPA
+1110 LREEPPA
-1117 AAPTPPPP
+1117 TAPTPPPP

-1132 DKEREMAR
+1132 DREREMAR

>member
-1 MTDAKCPSMSR
+1 MTDAKYPSVSR

-23 KNPKKPGRLTN
+23 NNPKKPGRQTN

-144 SDITTKTPVKGG
+144 SATTTKTPVKGG
-156 RKSSSAGVV
+156 RKSSSASVV

-187 EALHTVPPAAQLS
+187 EALHIVPPAAQLS

-212 RKADTTTPTASAP
+212 RKADTTSAP
-225 ITSCKSSPII
+225 ITSCESSPIV

-258 DLPDSPQHHQSKKS
+258 DLPDSPQHYQSKKR

-310 LRDYHDIIMQPM
+310 LRDYHDIIKQPM
-322 DLGTIRKKMDG
+322 DLGTIRKKMDE

-396 HHRDKKGRGDGPE
+396 HHRDKKARGDGPE
-409 SSSSTGSSDSESSS
+409 RSSSTGSSDSESSS

-440 EEARALRLA
+440 EARVLRLA

-476 EKSKERRRKK
+476 EKSKERRKKK
-486 ETSSRPKHEE
+486 ETRSRPKQEE
-496 DLRKHKVQ
+496 DLRKTKPKVQ
-504 QRGINKGTPAVHCK
+504 QRNINKGASAVHGK
-518 RRRMALPVVP
+518 RRKMALPMVP

-533 EEEPAVPMS
+533 EEVPAVPMS

-570 REASLRDSNPEEIE
+570 REASLRNANPEEIE

-602 MTCLRKRPKKPKL
+602 MTCLRKRPKKHNL
-615 NKLVKTKG
+615 NKLMKTKG
-623 EMQTVKKQDSEKHL
+623 QIQTVKKQDAEKHL

-643 PSSLAKKKKTTNELP
+643 TSSLAKKKKTTNELP
-658 MAPAVPDL
+658 RAPAVPDL
-666 TQPSHLSE
+666 AQPSRLSE
-674 GSGSDSSSSS
+674 GIGSDSSSSS
-684 SDSSTS
+684 SDSSSS
-690 DSRDSESVKNK
+690 DSSDSDSVKKTKKKK
-701 SKGTPHKVKTK
+701 SKGAPHK

-718 VKKGSSSESS
+718 EKKDSSSESS

-761 LMSPPA
+761 LISPPA

-782 AAPLPRKNMVAPL
+782 AAPLPRKHMVAPQ
-795 QLTDSQPQ
+795 QLTDSHPQ
-803 LQDPSSESP
+803 QQDPPSESP

-819 PSSSSCDP
+819 PSGSSCDP

-833 PTDPLSTTPTPTHKP
+833 PTDPLSTTPIPTQESP
-848 PSSLLCSPRPP
+848 YSLHCLPQ
-859 PSPLAHLPSPQC
+859 PSPLALLTSPQC
-871 QSPGQTQEVK
+871 QSPDQTQEVK

-898 SALLSPLTSPPVGFL
+898 SVLLSPLTSPPVGLL
-913 QAAASRYEQPC
+913 QAAGSRYEQLC

-955 MLQKQPNPRPSDSVI
+955 MLQKQTNTRHSDGVF

-985 ADGKNTPAKK
+985 ADGKYTPAKK

-1010 MSISTTSTVRSS
+1010 MSLSTPSTVRSS

-1055 GKSSLTMP
+1055 GKSSLTVP
-1063 VSVPVPVPPRAAEP
+1063 VSVPPRAAEP

-1095 TEAIVEPPPPKAPET
+1095 TEAVMEPPPLKGPEA
-1110 LKEEPPA
+1110 LRVEPPA
-1117 AAPTPPPP
+1117 AASTPPPP

-1132 DKEREMAR
+1132 DREREMAR

>member
-1 MTDAKCPSMSR
+1 MMTDAKYPSVSR

-23 KNPKKPGRLTN
+23 NNPKKPGRQTN

-144 SDITTKTPVKGG
+144 SAITTKTPVKGG
-156 RKSSSAGVV
+156 RKSSSASRLHSCSSCLILHINCVV

-225 ITSCKSSPII
+225 ITSCESSPIV

-249 GRPIKPPRK
+249 SRPIKPPRK
-258 DLPDSPQHHQSKKS
+258 DLPDSPQHHQSKKR

-296 AWPFYKPVDTEALG
+296 GWPFYKPVDTEALG
-310 LRDYHDIIMQPM
+310 LRDYHDIIKQPM
-322 DLGTIRKKMDG
+322 DLGTIRKKMDE

-381 PDEPVRSAGDPGHHG
+381 PDEPVRSAGDPGHH
-396 HHRDKKGRGDGPE
+396 RDKKARGDGPE
-409 SSSSTGSSDSESSS
+409 CSSSTGSSDSESSS

-440 EEARALRLA
+440 EEARVLRLA

-476 EKSKERRRKK
+476 EKSKERRKKK
-486 ETSSRPKHEE
+486 ETSSRPKQEE
-496 DLRKHKVQ
+496 DLRKTKPKVQ
-504 QRGINKGTPAVHCK
+504 QRGINKGTSAVHGK
-518 RRRMALPVVP
+518 RRKMALPMVP

-533 EEEPAVPMS
+533 EEVPALPMS
-542 YGEKRQLSLD
+542 YSEKRQLSLD

-570 REASLRDSNPEEIE
+570 REASLRNANPEEIE

-602 MTCLRKRPKKPKL
+602 MTCLRKRPKKHNL

-623 EMQTVKKQDSEKHL
+623 PIQTVKKQDAEKYL

-643 PSSLAKKKKTTNELP
+643 MSSLAKKKKKTTSELP
-658 MAPAVPDL
+658 RAPAVPDL
-666 TQPSHLSE
+666 AQPSRLRE
-674 GSGSDSSSSS
+674 GIGSDISSSSS
-684 SDSSTS
+684 SDSSNS
-690 DSRDSESVKNK
+690 DSSDSDSVKKTKKKK
-701 SKGTPHKVKTK
+701 SKGDPHKVKTK
-712 SKKKKS
+712 
-718 VKKGSSSESS
+718 
-728 LQTSQPPPASPPPA
+728 TSQPLPASLPPAP
-742 AVTKGQSTQQHPAQ
+742 VTKGQSTQQYPAQ

-761 LMSPPA
+761 LISPP
-767 LHSRLPPQPSRPSSK
+767 
-782 AAPLPRKNMVAPL
+782 
-795 QLTDSQPQ
+795 
-803 LQDPSSESP
+803 
-812 TTPSLTP
+812 
-819 PSSSSCDP
+819 
-827 SLTLTL
+827 
-833 PTDPLSTTPTPTHKP
+833 
-848 PSSLLCSPRPP
+848 
-859 PSPLAHLPSPQC
+859 
-871 QSPGQTQEVK
+871 
-881 TGPVY
+881 
-886 LNPPD
+886 
-891 RAQQEGL
+891 GL
-898 SALLSPLTSPPVGFL
+898 SALLSPLTSPPVGLL
-913 QAAASRYEQPC
+913 QAAGNRYELY

-934 PLQPVKDDRRPSEAL
+934 PLQPVKDDRRASEAL
-949 EETHYR
+949 EEIPYR
-955 MLQKQPNPRPSDSVI
+955 KLQKQTNTRHSDSVF

-1010 MSISTTSTVRSS
+1010 MSLSTPSTVRSS

-1063 VSVPVPVPPRAAEP
+1063 VSVPPRAAEP

-1095 TEAIVEPPPPKAPET
+1095 TEVIVEPPSPKAPEA
-1110 LKEEPPA
+1110 LREEPLA

-1132 DKEREMAR
+1132 DREREMAR

>member
-1 MTDAKCPSMSR
+1 MTDIKYPSVSR

-23 KNPKKPGRLTN
+23 NNPKKPGRQTN

-50 NFSWPFRT
+50 NFSWPFRM

-122 AQALEKIFLQRVAEM
+122 AQALEKIFLQRMAEM

-144 SDITTKTPVKGG
+144 SAITTKTPVKGG
-156 RKSSSAGVV
+156 RKSSSASVV

-225 ITSCKSSPII
+225 ITSCESSPIV
-235 DGSTACKLFSRRGS
+235 DGSAACKLFSRRGS

-258 DLPDSPQHHQSKKS
+258 DLPDSPQHHQSKKR

-310 LRDYHDIIMQPM
+310 LRDYHDIIKQPM
-322 DLGTIRKKMDG
+322 DLGTIRKKMDE

-396 HHRDKKGRGDGPE
+396 HHRDKKARGDGPE
-409 SSSSTGSSDSESSS
+409 RSSSTGSSDSESSS

-435 EEEEE
+435 EE
-440 EEARALRLA
+440 ARVLRLA

-476 EKSKERRRKK
+476 EKSKERRKKK
-486 ETSSRPKHEE
+486 ETSSRPKQEE
-496 DLRKHKVQ
+496 DLRKTKPKVQ
-504 QRGINKGTPAVHCK
+504 QRGINKGASAVHGK
-518 RRRMALPVVP
+518 RRKMALPMVP

-533 EEEPAVPMS
+533 EEVPAVPMS

-570 REASLRDSNPEEIE
+570 REASLRNANPEEIE

-602 MTCLRKRPKKPKL
+602 MTCLRKRPKKHNL

-623 EMQTVKKQDSEKHL
+623 PIQTVKKQDAEKHL

-643 PSSLAKKKKTTNELP
+643 MSSLAKKKKTTNEFP
-658 MAPAVPDL
+658 RAPAVPDL
-666 TQPSHLSE
+666 TLPSRLRE
-674 GSGSDSSSSS
+674 GIGSDSSSSS
-684 SDSSTS
+684 SSDSSNS
-690 DSRDSESVKNK
+690 DSSDSDSVKKTKKKK
-701 SKGTPHKVKTK
+701 SQGAPHKVKTK
-712 SKKKKS
+712 SKNKKS
-718 VKKGSSSESS
+718 EKKDSLSESS
-728 LQTSQPPPASPPPA
+728 LQTSLPLHASPSPA
-742 AVTKGQSTQQHPAQ
+742 AVTKGQSTQQYPAQ

-761 LMSPPA
+761 LISPPA

-782 AAPLPRKNMVAPL
+782 AAPLPRKNMVAPQ

-803 LQDPSSESP
+803 QQDPLSESP

-819 PSSSSCDP
+819 PSASSCDP

-833 PTDPLSTTPTPTHKP
+833 PTDPLSTTSTPTQEP
-848 PSSLLCSPRPP
+848 PSSLRCLPQ
-859 PSPLAHLPSPQC
+859 PSPLALLTSPHC

-886 LNPPD
+886 LNLPD

-898 SALLSPLTSPPVGFL
+898 SALLSPLTSPPVGLL
-913 QAAASRYEQPC
+913 QAAGSRYEQLY

-934 PLQPVKDDRRPSEAL
+934 PLQPVKDDRRLSEAL
-949 EETHYR
+949 EETPYR
-955 MLQKQPNPRPSDSVI
+955 KLQKQTNTRHSDSVF
-970 DGGNT
+970 DGSNT

-1010 MSISTTSTVRSS
+1010 MSLSTPSTVRSS

-1063 VSVPVPVPPRAAEP
+1063 VSVPPRAAEP

-1095 TEAIVEPPPPKAPET
+1095 TEDIVEPPPPKAPVA
-1110 LKEEPPA
+1110 LREEPPV

-1132 DKEREMAR
+1132 DREREMAR